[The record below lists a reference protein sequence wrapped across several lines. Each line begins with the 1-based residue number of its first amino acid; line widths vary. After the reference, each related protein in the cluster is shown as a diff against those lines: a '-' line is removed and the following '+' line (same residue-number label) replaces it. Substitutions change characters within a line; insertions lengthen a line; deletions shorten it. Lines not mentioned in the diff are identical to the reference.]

1 MSLYELVKQI
11 PPQNRDLANREI
23 RKIILRIA
31 RRRQITRDQYEQEQE
46 LEREQKCQM

>member
-1 MSLYELVKQI
+1 MSLYKLVKQI

-46 LEREQKCQM
+46 REQK